1 MSLTIQ
7 EWRKVYEEDFCRRVK
22 VVEVTYYD
30 ETDGN
35 ITKGI
40 VLPIVDVSVEDGY
53 VYVLTEQS
61 ARYPMYPSQIE
72 PYLTDVR
79 LDVPVNPHYQTS
91 VQPIETM
98 QANMTREELIGFL
111 KGNIIKYV
119 CRCGRKDDV
128 PKETAKIKQYAVWLD
143 DVANGKEIKVEHKE
157 DK

>member
-22 VVEVTYYD
+22 VVSTDYND
-30 ETDGN
+30 EDYG
-35 ITKGI
+35 ITVGD
-40 VLPIVDVSVEDGY
+40 VLPIVEVSVEEGF
-53 VYVLTEQS
+53 VFVQIES
-61 ARYPMYPSQIE
+61 HERYAMFPSQIE

-79 LDVPVNPHYQTS
+79 LDVPSNPHYQTS

-119 CRCGRKDDV
+119 CRCGRKDDI

>member
-7 EWRKVYEEDFCRRVK
+7 EWRKMYAEDFCRRVK
-22 VVEVTYYD
+22 VVSTDYND
-30 ETDGN
+30 EDYG
-35 ITKGI
+35 ITVGD
-40 VLPIVDVSVEDGY
+40 VLPIVEVSVEEGF
-53 VYVLTEQS
+53 VFVRIEGHE
-61 ARYPMYPSQIE
+61 RYAMFPSQIE

-143 DVANGKEIKVEHKE
+143 DVVNGKEIKVEHKE